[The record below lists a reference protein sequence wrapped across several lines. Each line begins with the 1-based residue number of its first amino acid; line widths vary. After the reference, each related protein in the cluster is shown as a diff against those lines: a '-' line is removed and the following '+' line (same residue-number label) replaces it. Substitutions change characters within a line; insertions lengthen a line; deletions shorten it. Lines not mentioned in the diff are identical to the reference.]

1 MNILF
6 AGVECFPFIKIGGLG
21 DVLGILPKELNS
33 LGDVDTRVIMPKFSV
48 IKEELLKDI
57 EFIDEFYVFVGQK
70 AHKVKL
76 WQEKYN
82 GFIIYF
88 LENEKYFNRERVYDF
103 PDELERW
110 ALFQVGTVEA
120 MKYMKD
126 FKVDVLNCHDW
137 HTGMIPE
144 IIKVKYFKEFGNIK
158 TVFTIHN
165 IMFQGECDRQTAK
178 LFNMPFSNVMEMN
191 GKMNFMKSAIV
202 SADYVNTVSDTYSKE
217 LLSSDY
223 FSMGLGSILNQK
235 AKAKAFGGIL
245 NGLDYVLWNPETDS
259 GIPLNYTFK
268 NYKEGKEKAKRVLYD
283 KLGREDFYTDTPM
296 MAIVSRLTRQKGLDL
311 ITHVIDNL
319 LNDYTFKFV
328 VIGSGERGYEDFFR
342 DLEKRHP
349 YKVKCFIGYS
359 DELAHLTYAASDLFL
374 MPSAFEPC
382 GLGQMI
388 ALRYGSLPIVRETG
402 GLKDSVMPFNE
413 YTMEGN
419 GFSFTNYNAYDMDY
433 VIRYAFRIY
442 KEKDKWDTLVKH
454 AMESDYSFKQSA
466 IKYYKMYKDLLEK

>member
-21 DVLGILPKELNS
+21 DVLGCLPKELNS
-33 LGDVDTRVIMPKFSV
+33 LGGVDTRVIMPKFSV
-48 IKEELLKDI
+48 IKEELLEGI
-57 EFIDEFYVFVGQK
+57 EYVDEFYVFVGTK

-76 WQEKYN
+76 WQLNYD
-82 GFIIYF
+82 GYIIYF

-103 PDELERW
+103 PDEQERW
-110 ALFQVGTVEA
+110 ALFQIGVIEA

-144 IIKVKYFKEFGNIK
+144 LIKVKYFKEFGHIK
-158 TVFTIHN
+158 LVFTIHN
-165 IMFQGECDRQTAK
+165 ILFQGECDRQTAK
-178 LFNMPFSNVMEMN
+178 LFNIPFSNIMDQY
-191 GKMNFMKSAIV
+191 GRMNFMKSAILT
-202 SADYVNTVSDTYSKE
+202 SDYVNTVSETYARE
-217 LLSSDY
+217 LLDSDY
-223 FSMGLGSILNQK
+223 YSMGLGGVLNQK
-235 AKAKAFGGIL
+235 AKLKAFGGIL
-245 NGLDYVLWNPETDS
+245 NGLDYDLWNPMTDK

-268 NYKEGKEKAKRVLYD
+268 NVKEGKEKAKRALYD
-283 KLGREDFYTDTPM
+283 KLGKEDFYTDTPM

-311 ITHVIDNL
+311 ITQVIDNL
-319 LNDYTFKFV
+319 LNDYTFKFI
-328 VIGSGERGYEDFFR
+328 VIGSGEKYFEDFFI

-349 YKVKCFIGYS
+349 YKVKCYIGYS
-359 DELAHLTYAASDLFL
+359 DELAHLTYAASDIFL

-388 ALRYGSLPIVRETG
+388 ALRYGSLPLVRETG
-402 GLKDSVMPFNE
+402 GLKDSVNPFNE

-433 VIRYAFRIY
+433 VIRYAFRTY
-442 KEKDKWDTLVKH
+442 KDPMKWYTLVKN
-454 AMESDYSFKQSA
+454 AMESDFSFHQSA
-466 IKYYKMYKDLLEK
+466 IKYYKMYKKLLEN